1 LLTLDPDDAATV
13 TSLLALVH
21 DALLSYR

>member
-13 TSLLALVH
+13 TSLLSLVH
-21 DALLSYR
+21 DALTPYR